1 MYLMSSYLY
10 VQLYFIVNYFFYNCN
25 LAPHHL
31 SLCHKKS
38 GERMDKTTQ
47 KILDIFEQISQVPR
61 QSKHEEAI
69 SAWLVNWAEERNIK
83 VWRDEVLSVYM
94 SIPATAGYENRPVVT
109 LQGHMDMV
117 CEKAVDSDH
126 DFQKDPIEFV
136 YKGDWL
142 YANKTTLGADNGIA
156 LAYAMAIV
164 ESDVPHP
171 ELELLFTVDEETGL
185 TGAVALKEN
194 SLKGKILINIDSE
207 DEGVFTIG
215 CCGGV
220 DTKAWFPLTYTDV
233 IYPAYKITVGGA
245 FGGHSGGDIIKH
257 RANANKLLVRT
268 LWALKEKTK
277 IQILSIH
284 GGTAHNAIP
293 RDSDALVAIPAEEKK
308 KADEILNTMLETFQN
323 EYKGFEEGLYAK
335 LEAVEAKEK
344 AIKPELAERI
354 LRFLIAFPNGPEE
367 LDPSVYQGGALLAE
381 TSNNFA
387 VIRTENDELRI
398 LSSQRSQV
406 MSSRHMLTQKIEMLA
421 HLAGAEYESGNGYS
435 SWQPNWDSA
444 LLAATK
450 KVYKNLFDKDA
461 QVNVIHGG
469 LECGVIGAK
478 HEGMDMISLGP
489 TIENPHSPDECMYV
503 PSIKKVWDLLVELL
517 VTL

>member
-1 MYLMSSYLY
+1 
-10 VQLYFIVNYFFYNCN
+10 
-25 LAPHHL
+25 
-31 SLCHKKS
+31 
-38 GERMDKTTQ
+38 MDKITQ
-47 KILDIFEQISQVPR
+47 KILDIFKQISQVPR

-69 SAWLVNWAEERNIK
+69 SAWLFNWAKERHIE
-83 VWRDEVLSVYM
+83 VTRDEVLNVFMY
-94 SIPATAGYENRPVVT
+94 IPATSGYEDRPVIT

-117 CEKAVDSDH
+117 CEKATDSKH

-136 YKGDWL
+136 FKGDWL

-156 LAYAMAIV
+156 LAYAMAII

-220 DTKAWFPLTYTDV
+220 DTKVWFPLEYEDVKFDTYTL
-233 IYPAYKITVGGA
+233 TLGGA
-245 FGGHSGGDIIKH
+245 FGGHSGGDIVKH
-257 RANANKLLVRT
+257 RANVNKLLLRT
-268 LWALKEKTK
+268 LWELKEKTK
-277 IQILSIH
+277 MQLISLH

-293 RDSDALVAIPAEEKK
+293 RDSEAVIAIPADEKK
-308 KADEILNTMLETFQN
+308 KADEIVAEMVATFQN
-323 EYKGFEEGLYAK
+323 EYKGFEENLFGK
-335 LEAVEAKEK
+335 LEAVETKEK
-344 AIKPELAERI
+344 AIKFELENRV
-354 LRFLIAFPNGPEE
+354 LRFLIAFPNGIEE
-367 LDPSVYQGGALLAE
+367 LDPSVHNGGPLLAE

-387 VIRTENDELRI
+387 VIRTEDDVIRI

-406 MSSRHMLTQKIEMLA
+406 MSSRYMLTQKIEMLA
-421 HLAGAEYESGNGYS
+421 HLAGAKYESGNGYS

-444 LLAATK
+444 LLAAAK
-450 KVYKNLFDKDA
+450 KVYTKLFSKDA
-461 QVNVIHGG
+461 EVNVIHGG

-478 HEGMDMISLGP
+478 HEDMDMISLGP
-489 TIENPHSPDECMYV
+489 TIENPHSPDERMYI

-517 VTL
+517 ATL

>member
-1 MYLMSSYLY
+1 
-10 VQLYFIVNYFFYNCN
+10 
-25 LAPHHL
+25 
-31 SLCHKKS
+31 
-38 GERMDKTTQ
+38 MDKITQ
-47 KILDIFEQISQVPR
+47 KILDIFKQISQVPR

-69 SAWLVNWAEERNIK
+69 SAWLFNWAKERNIDVK
-83 VWRDEVLSVYM
+83 RDEVLNVFM
-94 SIPATAGYENRPVVT
+94 SIPATPGYEDRPVIT

-117 CEKAVDSDH
+117 CEKATDSKH

-136 YKGDWL
+136 FKGDWL

-185 TGAVALKEN
+185 TGALALKEN

-220 DTKAWFPLTYTDV
+220 DTKVWFPLEYSDV
-233 IYPAYKITVGGA
+233 LYPAFKLTLGGA
-245 FGGHSGGDIIKH
+245 FGGHSGGDIVKH
-257 RANANKLLVRT
+257 RANANKLLLRT
-268 LWALKEKTK
+268 LWKLKEKTK
-277 IQILSIH
+277 MQLISLH

-293 RDSDALVAIPAEEKK
+293 RDSEAVIAIPAEAKK
-308 KADEILNTMLETFQN
+308 KADEIVVAMVATFQN
-323 EYKGFEEGLYAK
+323 EYKGFEENLFGK
-335 LEAVEAKEK
+335 LEAVETEEK
-344 AIKPELAERI
+344 AIRSELEDRV
-354 LRFLIAFPNGPEE
+354 LRFLIAFPNGIEE
-367 LDPSVYQGGALLAE
+367 LDPSVHNGGPLLAE

-387 VIRTENDELRI
+387 VIRTEDKIIRV

-421 HLAGAEYESGNGYS
+421 HLAGAKYESGNGYS

-450 KVYKNLFDKDA
+450 KVYTKLFGKDA
-461 QVNVIHGG
+461 EVNVIHGG

-478 HEGMDMISLGP
+478 HNGMDMISLGP
-489 TIENPHSPDECMYV
+489 TIENPHSPDERMYI
-503 PSIKKVWDLLVELL
+503 PSIKKVWDLLVDLL
-517 VTL
+517 ITL

>member
-1 MYLMSSYLY
+1 
-10 VQLYFIVNYFFYNCN
+10 
-25 LAPHHL
+25 
-31 SLCHKKS
+31 
-38 GERMDKTTQ
+38 MDKITQ

-69 SAWLVNWAEERNIK
+69 SAWLLNWAKERDIK

-94 SIPATAGYENRPVVT
+94 SVPATAGYENRPVIT

-117 CEKAVDSDH
+117 CEKTTDSDH

-136 YKGDWL
+136 FKGDWL

-220 DTKAWFPLTYTDV
+220 DTKVWFPLEYTDV
-233 IYPAYKITVGGA
+233 LYPTFKLTVGGA
-245 FGGHSGGDIIKH
+245 FGGHSGGDIVKH

-268 LWALKEKTK
+268 LWALHENTSMQL
-277 IQILSIH
+277 IAIH

-293 RDSDALVAIPAEEKK
+293 RDSEAVIAIPAEEKK
-308 KADEILNTMLETFQN
+308 KADEIVAAMLATFQN
-323 EYKGFEEGLYAK
+323 EYKGFEENLFGK
-335 LEAVEAKEK
+335 LEVLEAKEK
-344 AIKPELAERI
+344 AIKAELADRV
-354 LRFLIAFPNGPEE
+354 LRFMIAFPNGIEE
-367 LDPSVYQGGALLAE
+367 LDPSVHNGGPLLAE

-387 VIRTENDELRI
+387 VIRTEDDVIRI

-406 MSSRHMLTQKIEMLA
+406 MSSRNMLTQKIEMLA

-435 SWQPNWDSA
+435 SWQPNWNSA
-444 LLAATK
+444 LLAASK
-450 KVYKNLFDKDA
+450 KVYTKLFGKNA
-461 QVNVIHGG
+461 EVNVIHGG

-489 TIENPHSPDECMYV
+489 TIENPHSPDERMYV

-517 VTL
+517 ITL